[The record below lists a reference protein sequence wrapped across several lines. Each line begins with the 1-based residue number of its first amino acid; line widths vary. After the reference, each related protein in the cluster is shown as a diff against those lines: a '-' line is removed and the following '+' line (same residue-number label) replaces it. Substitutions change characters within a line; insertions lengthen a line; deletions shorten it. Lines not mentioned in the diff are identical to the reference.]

1 MIMVIMLL
9 LMSAAMLNA
18 TRKQMEGALSLL
30 AGERIFYQQS
40 SQATSAM
47 NWGGQQHWS
56 ALTGWQCKKNEAS
69 GWRACL
75 LQQNHQP
82 ALVRADS
89 GENTLAFWQW
99 MERSEAGELK
109 KVPHGWLD
117 FCPLAEEKWCQPDD

>member
-1 MIMVIMLL
+1 MVIMLL

-56 ALTGWQCKKNEAS
+56 ALTGWQCKKMKLQAGAPACCNRIISLHWFAPTAVKIPLHSGS
-69 GWRACL
+69 GW
-75 LQQNHQP
+75 
-82 ALVRADS
+82 
-89 GENTLAFWQW
+89 
-99 MERSEAGELK
+99 SEAK
-109 KVPHGWLD
+109 RVS
-117 FCPLAEEKWCQPDD
+117 